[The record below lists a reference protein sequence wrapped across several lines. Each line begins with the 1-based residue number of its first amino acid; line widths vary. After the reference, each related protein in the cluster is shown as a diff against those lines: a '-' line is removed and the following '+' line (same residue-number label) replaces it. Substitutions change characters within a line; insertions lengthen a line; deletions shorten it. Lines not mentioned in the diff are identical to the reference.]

1 VGQIARYSAYRLDD
15 RLFFAN
21 SRYFRGRVRD
31 AIRGAPYEVT
41 TLVFDAESVTDL
53 DTSGAQALADL
64 VIELRGEGIHFVL
77 ARSRA
82 TFESQLSS
90 TGHEDVLPAQERY
103 PTVRAAVASVSGVDL
118 ASSGG
123 TA

>member
-1 VGQIARYSAYRLDD
+1 MCA
-15 RLFFAN
+15 
-21 SRYFRGRVRD
+21 
-31 AIRGAPYEVT
+31 

-64 VIELRGEGIHFVL
+64 VTELRGEGIHFVL

-82 TFESQLSS
+82 TFEAQLSR
-90 TGHEDVLPAQERY
+90 TGHDDALPAQDRY
-103 PTVRAAVASVSGVDL
+103 PTVRAAVAGVTGVDL
-118 ASSGG
+118 ASLRS